1 LEDLLLLWLCLL
13 GVVIASVVIAV
24 VAVMTYRES
33 SG

>member
-1 LEDLLLLWLCLL
+1 MPWLCLL

-24 VAVMTYRES
+24 VTVMTYRES

>member
-1 LEDLLLLWLCLL
+1 LPWLCLL

-24 VAVMTYRES
+24 VTVMTYRES